1 MISTKGRYAIRV
13 MLDIAEQQSDAY
25 IPLKDIAARQE
36 LSKKYLEM
44 IVKELVHGGFL
55 VGASGRGGG
64 YRLCRRPEDYP
75 IGEIL
80 ESMEGTLATVA
91 CLEEGAEPCPR
102 ASFCRTLPM
111 WKEYDEMTRDFFYD
125 RTLADL
131 LEEPDD
137 E

>member
-13 MLDIAEQQSDAY
+13 MIDIAEQQSDAY

-44 IVKELVHGGFL
+44 IVKELVRGGFL

-111 WKEYDEMTRDFFYD
+111 WKEYDAMTRDFFYN

-131 LEEPDD
+131 LEETDD

>member
-13 MLDIAEQQSDAY
+13 MIDIAEQKSDAY

-44 IVKELVHGGFL
+44 IVKELVRGGFL

-64 YRLCRRPEDYP
+64 YRLCRQPEEYP

-111 WKEYDEMTRDFFYD
+111 WEEYDALTREFFYG

-131 LEEPDD
+131 LEETDD